1 MIKVQGI
8 LEPHS
13 HNGRQTH
20 SLDGTHHHTMPAP
33 RAPPIALSALVP
45 VLVGLACAL
54 AAWWHVAG
62 SAPAA
67 PSLALGVGLAGV
79 CLMAGAFFLV
89 WRRSLNDQREL
100 HRAQLA
106 AGRAFAHET
115 AMQQAQQ
122 DATRA
127 NELLVSALDALPIG
141 IAIYDPQD
149 HQVIRNRYL
158 GQMFPGMFT
167 PGEAGD
173 TLESVLRREVALGL
187 LAGKISDPEQR
198 IAQRLARRAEST
210 QPVLQEYTD
219 DRWIHTYEVRT
230 PQGFTVVA
238 RAEVTDLV
246 RKEQL
251 LAQANENLSRQSTTD
266 GLTGIANRRKFDQT
280 LMAEW
285 QRAARAGNSLSLL
298 LVDIDHFKR
307 YNDHY
312 GHVAGDECLRRV
324 THVLA
329 SCVRRAGELLARY
342 GGEEFVLLLPG
353 ADLAHARDLAQR
365 CLNAIHREHIPHG
378 SSPTVDH
385 VTFSIGV
392 AQVFPTAAR
401 DPESLVNAAD
411 TAMYRAKME
420 GRARFEVA
428 EQADWEI
435 DKDAP
440 RSHAGELS

>member
-1 MIKVQGI
+1 
-8 LEPHS
+8 
-13 HNGRQTH
+13 
-20 SLDGTHHHTMPAP
+20 MPPP
-33 RAPPIALSALVP
+33 RAPPQTLAALVLA
-45 VLVGLACAL
+45 LVGLACVL
-54 AAWWHVAG
+54 AAWWRGAM
-62 SAPAA
+62 SPAPDD
-67 PSLALGVGLAGV
+67 PGLALGLAGA
-79 CLMAGAFFLV
+79 LMMGGAVAWLWHGNQAG
-89 WRRSLNDQREL
+89 QRDL

-106 AGRAFAHET
+106 AGRAFAQET

-122 DATRA
+122 DANRA
-127 NELLVSALDALPIG
+127 NDLLVSALDALPIG

-149 HQVIRNRYL
+149 HQVIRNQCL
-158 GQMFPGMFT
+158 GDMFPGMFT
-167 PGEAGD
+167 TDGTGD
-173 TLESVLRREVALGL
+173 TLQSVLRREQALGL
-187 LAGKISDPEQR
+187 RVEKIDTPEQR
-198 IAQRLARRAEST
+198 ITRRLDRQVAYK
-210 QPVLQEYTD
+210 QPILQEYTN
-219 DRWIHTYEVRT
+219 DRWIHTYVVQT
-230 PQGFTVVA
+230 PQGYTVVA
-238 RAEVTDLV
+238 RADVTELV

-266 GLTGIANRRKFDQT
+266 GLTGIANRRKFDET
-280 LMAEW
+280 LTAEW

-324 THVLA
+324 SHVLA

-353 ADLAHARDLAQR
+353 ADLAHACDLAQR
-365 CLNAIHREHIPHG
+365 CLNAIHREHIPH
-378 SSPTVDH
+378 SASPTLDH

-392 AQVFPTAAR
+392 AQIFPTAAKEA
-401 DPESLVNAAD
+401 ESLVNAAD

-420 GRARFEVA
+420 GRARYEVA
-428 EQADWEI
+428 ALADWEI

>member
-1 MIKVQGI
+1 LACVLIAWWLVGQ
-8 LEPHS
+8 LPQSEP
-13 HNGRQTH
+13 G
-20 SLDGTHHHTMPAP
+20 PAVGLTGVLLM
-33 RAPPIALSALVP
+33 AIALVWL
-45 VLVGLACAL
+45 
-54 AAWWHVAG
+54 WRNTVA
-62 SAPAA
+62 
-67 PSLALGVGLAGV
+67 
-79 CLMAGAFFLV
+79 
-89 WRRSLNDQREL
+89 DQREI
-100 HRAQLA
+100 HRARIA
-106 AGRAFAHET
+106 AGLAFEHEN

-122 DATRA
+122 DASNA
-127 NELLVSALDALPIG
+127 NGLLVDALDALPIG
-141 IAIYDPQD
+141 IAIYDAHD
-149 HQVIRNRYL
+149 RQVIRNRFL

-167 PGEAGD
+167 PGSTGD
-173 TLESVLRREVALGL
+173 TLESVLRRELALGL
-187 LAGKISDPEQR
+187 LAGKIDDPEQWV
-198 IAQRLARRAEST
+198 AQRLARRAEGT
-210 QPVLQEYTD
+210 QPILQEYANG
-219 DRWIHTYEVRT
+219 RWIHTYEVHT
-230 PQGFTVVA
+230 PKGFTVVA

-266 GLTGIANRRKFDQT
+266 GLTGIANRRKFDAT
-280 LMAEW
+280 LSAEW

-378 SSPTVDH
+378 ASPTLDH

-392 AQVFPTAAR
+392 AQTFPTAAQ
-401 DPESLVNAAD
+401 DAETLVNAAD

-420 GRARFEVA
+420 GRARYEVA
-428 EQADWEI
+428 ERADWEI

-440 RSHAGELS
+440 RSHAGALS